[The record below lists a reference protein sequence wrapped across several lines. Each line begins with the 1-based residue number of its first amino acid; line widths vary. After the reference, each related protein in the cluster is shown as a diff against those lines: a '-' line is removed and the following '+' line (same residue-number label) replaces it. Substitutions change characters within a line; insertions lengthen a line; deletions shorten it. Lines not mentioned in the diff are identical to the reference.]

1 MKKKVLVIGGTG
13 FIGFHLIKKLI
24 KKNYNIHSISTNKP
38 NKYRN
43 IKGVKYILSDISDLS
58 KLKRDINK
66 DIYEYVINLGGYV
79 DHTNKKKTLASHYL
93 GCKNLINIFS
103 NSKIKKFIQM
113 GSSGEYGAMKS
124 PHYENINAKPLTMY
138 NIAKKKA
145 SNILL
150 KYFKRFNFPV
160 VIFRLYLTY
169 GPNQDENRF
178 VPIVIKNCL
187 KQKSFDL
194 SHCNQYRDFIYI
206 DDVVNLIIKSLKV
219 NRANG
224 EIFNIGTGKPIKLKA
239 LINKIKK
246 HIKGG
251 KPKFGVKKL
260 RKDEIYKIYPNI
272 DKTKKFF
279 KWSPKTSV
287 NKGLLK
293 TIKFYEKLI

>member
-43 IKGVKYILSDISDLS
+43 IKGVKYILSDISNLH

-113 GSSGEYGAMKS
+113 GSSGEYGSMKS
-124 PHYENINAKPLTMY
+124 PHYENINAKPLTVY

-160 VIFRLYLTY
+160 IIFRLYLTY

-178 VPIVIKNCL
+178 IPIVIKNCL
-187 KQKSFDL
+187 KQKSFEL
-194 SHCNQYRDFIYI
+194 SHCNQYRDFIYV
-206 DDVVNLIIKSLKV
+206 DDVVNLIIKSFNTKKT
-219 NRANG
+219 NG
-224 EIFNIGTGKPIKLKA
+224 EIFNIGTGKPIKLKSV
-239 LINKIKK
+239 INKIKK
-246 HIKGG
+246 YIKSGN
-251 KPKFGVKKL
+251 PIYGVKQL
-260 RKDEIYKIYPNI
+260 RKDEINKIYPNM
-272 DKTKKFF
+272 DKTINFF
-279 KWSPKTSV
+279 KWSPRTSLD
-287 NKGLLK
+287 KGLLK
-293 TIKFYEKLI
+293 TIKFYKNLI